1 MLQYLIILL
10 DDTSVSFC
18 HAGNPLKERRLI
30 SIDTL
35 KKGICF
41 GMKENLMI
49 HYVLPDYDL
58 PEEYRSIM
66 ESIDNIKIH
75 PSRNKPFYGFSIEG
89 ESDVSVMT
97 SVPQT
102 ITSRNVVLRLSFD
115 DAANQR
121 EQIGRLFQQ
130 STRIN
135 ICFTDVEHFDDSKID
150 AYKQMLEE
158 WSQTI
163 QEMFVR
169 GRMPQF
175 NLLTDRIMLSEMNNC
190 NAGVSTITLAPNG
203 KFYICPAFYYDE
215 VKKVDN
221 LLSYSDP
228 SSDYSLGDVESG
240 LSIPNRQL
248 LSIDKA
254 PLCRRCD
261 AFQCKRC
268 IWLNHKL
275 TMDNN
280 TPSRQQCIMAHI
292 ERNASM
298 SLLDRI
304 RKIDSTFMSNV
315 TINGIDYLDPFEKID
330 N

>member
-1 MLQYLIILL
+1 MLQYLTILL

-18 HAGNPLKERRLI
+18 HAENPLKERRLI

-35 KKGICF
+35 KKGIHF

-49 HYVLPDYDL
+49 HYVYPDYAL
-58 PEEYRSIM
+58 PEEYQSII
-66 ESIDNIKIH
+66 ESIDNIKIY
-75 PSRNKPFYGFSIEG
+75 PSQNKPFDGLGIEG
-89 ESDVSVMT
+89 ESDVAVFT

-102 ITSRNVVLRLSFD
+102 IISPNVVLLLSFD
-115 DAANQR
+115 DAVNQR
-121 EQIGRLFQQ
+121 EKISKLFPQ

-150 AYKQMLEE
+150 TYKKMLEE
-158 WSQTI
+158 WSLAI
-163 QEMFVR
+163 QEMFAR
-169 GRMPQF
+169 GHMPQF
-175 NLLTDRIMLSEMNNC
+175 NLLTDRIMLAEMNNC

-203 KFYICPAFYYDE
+203 KFYFCPAFYYNE
-215 VKKVDN
+215 VEEVDN
-221 LLSYSDP
+221 LQNYAHP

-248 LSIDKA
+248 LRIDKA

-280 TPSRQQCIMAHI
+280 TPSRQQCIMAHV

-298 SLLDRI
+298 LLLDEI
-304 RKIDSTFMSNV
+304 RKIDRTFMTNV
-315 TINGIDYLDPFEKID
+315 TIDCIDYLDPFEKID

>member
-1 MLQYLIILL
+1 
-10 DDTSVSFC
+10 
-18 HAGNPLKERRLI
+18 
-30 SIDTL
+30 
-35 KKGICF
+35 
-41 GMKENLMI
+41 MI
-49 HYVLPDYDL
+49 HYVLPDYSL
-58 PEEYRSIM
+58 PEEYRSII
-66 ESIDNIKIH
+66 ESIDNIKIY
-75 PSRNKPFYGFSIEG
+75 PSQNKPFDGLGVDG
-89 ESDVSVMT
+89 ESDVAVLT

-102 ITSRNVVLRLSFD
+102 LTSRNVVLMLSFD
-115 DAANQR
+115 DAVNQQK
-121 EQIGRLFQQ
+121 QISKLFPQ

-135 ICFTDVEHFDDSKID
+135 ICFTDVERFGDSKID
-150 AYKQMLEE
+150 TYKKMLEE
-158 WSQTI
+158 WSLTI
-163 QEMFVR
+163 QEMYAR

-175 NLLTDRIMLSEMNNC
+175 NLLTDRIMLAKMNNC

-221 LLSYSDP
+221 LLNYSSP

-240 LSIPNRQL
+240 LSIPNQQL
-248 LSIDKA
+248 LRIDNA

-275 TMDNN
+275 TLDNN

-292 ERNASM
+292 ERNASKL
-298 SLLDRI
+298 LLDGI

-315 TINGIDYLDPFEKID
+315 TINSIDYLDPFENID